1 MRRKLAV
8 LLFAVLPLSA
18 LAQTPPPRLTSEQQS
33 LWNAYFRAIY
43 DSAVYQPENVRPLY
57 PLRPD
62 VDGNVLVATLGR
74 RDGNVGDTISSTGQG
89 IWVTM
94 VPEVQTICRAFTGDV
109 ALQLRELLGLRPDD
123 DVPRFLILQAK
134 ASEIFRPSPYPQTT
148 TIYPCPTP
156 PDSTCGNVFPT
167 DPAVATPAHVLWIA
181 SASFSLHAIPGGY
194 PWTHLGYTYNWAP
207 GKDRYGASEYVIR
220 AGSTATIRE
229 KWTPAE
235 YCAPAKP

>member
-1 MRRKLAV
+1 MRRNLAV
-8 LLFAVLPLSA
+8 LLFAILPLSA
-18 LAQTPPPRLTSEQQS
+18 FAQTPPPRLAPEQQS

-43 DSAVYQPENVRPLY
+43 DSAVYEPANVRPLY

-62 VDGNVLVATLGR
+62 ADGNVLVATLGR
-74 RDGNVGDTISSTGQG
+74 RDGNVGDTIPTKDG

-109 ALQLRELLGLRPDD
+109 AMQLRELLGLRPDD
-123 DVPRFLILQAK
+123 DVPRFLSLQAK
-134 ASEIFRPSPYPQTT
+134 ASDIFRPSPDPQTT
-148 TIYPCPTP
+148 TVYPCPTP
-156 PDSTCGNVFPT
+156 PDSTCGNVFPK
-167 DPAVATPAHVLWIA
+167 DSPGVTPEHVLWIA
-181 SASFSLHAIPGGY
+181 SSSFSLHAVPGGY

-220 AGSTATIRE
+220 AGKTATIRE